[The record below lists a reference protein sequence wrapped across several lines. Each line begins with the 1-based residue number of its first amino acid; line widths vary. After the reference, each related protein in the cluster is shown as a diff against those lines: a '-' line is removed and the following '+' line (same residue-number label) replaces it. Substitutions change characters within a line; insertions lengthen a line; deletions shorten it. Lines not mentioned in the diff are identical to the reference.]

1 MILRIRYEQEASNY
15 FFDNGELTRGLM
27 IAVETLA
34 FTAGIPTT
42 GEHTALDNG
51 LSLWVVM
58 GHIVIYRVVG
68 DQLFVRAVMPVE

>member
-1 MILRIRYEQEASNY
+1 MILRIRYEQEASTY
-15 FFDNGELTRGLM
+15 FFDNGELTRELM

-42 GEHTALDNG
+42 GDHTALDNG

-68 DQLFVRAVMPVE
+68 DQLFVRAVMPAE

>member
-1 MILRIRYEQEASNY
+1 MLRIRYEREASNY

-34 FTAGIPTT
+34 FTAGTPTT
-42 GEHTALDNG
+42 GEHTAVENG
-51 LSLWVVM
+51 LYLWVVM